1 MFNKQSNN
9 KLLIFYT
16 SVVTIILTRIIL
28 LIFWNNLFMIVQK
41 QDNWHHIYTGLII
54 LVISKFSKSKIS
66 SILYGIGIG
75 LFLDEFIHV
84 FHLMGII
91 ESVDYWSLQSIIATL
106 SGLFIFKLIL
116 FRVHLK
122 SK

>member
-1 MFNKQSNN
+1 MFNKQLNN

>member
-1 MFNKQSNN
+1 MFNKQLNN

-41 QDNWHHIYTGLII
+41 QDNWNHIYTGLII